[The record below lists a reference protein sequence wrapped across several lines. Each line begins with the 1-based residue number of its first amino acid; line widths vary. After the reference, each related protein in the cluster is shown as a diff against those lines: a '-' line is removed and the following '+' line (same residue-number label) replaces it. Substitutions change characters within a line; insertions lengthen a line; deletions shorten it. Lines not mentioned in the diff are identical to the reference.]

1 MVGIRVRGRPQG
13 EDVLGEGASLE
24 HLQESGTLA
33 RTTSGGFVSSGWK
46 GIWKAMSPV
55 FGLSLPDPWHSG
67 RDSGMRS
74 EMLNCCGTVRWA
86 SHVTSPGLG
95 LPDL

>member
-33 RTTSGGFVSSGWK
+33 RTTSGGFVSPDGK
-46 GIWKAMSPV
+46 E
-55 FGLSLPDPWHSG
+55 FGKRCHQFL
-67 RDSGMRS
+67 
-74 EMLNCCGTVRWA
+74 A
-86 SHVTSPGLG
+86 
-95 LPDL
+95 

>member
-55 FGLSLPDPWHSG
+55 FGLSLPDPWHRG

-74 EMLNCCGTVRWA
+74 EMLNGCGTVG
-86 SHVTSPGLG
+86 PGT
-95 LPDL
+95 